1 MTPGSAQFQYTYQIN
16 PISLQGGIA
25 ENMPQGLSILN
36 LLQSAN
42 FPSGVLSSSKPLN
55 LDDYFANFV
64 PVSGGT
70 LSENEVGLYPF
81 ANAQVAANAVIAQ
94 PLRISLRMICPARG
108 AGGYSSRRAVFQ
120 NLKDQLDIHNSSG
133 GTYTVATPAF
143 TYTNCLLLKL
153 EDQSPGQTKQ
163 MQMEWR
169 WDFFQPLLTEQQAQV
184 SLNNMMNKITKA
196 TRWVN
201 QPAWSGIDPTV
212 GLNSSL
218 AAIGLVPSMQGG
230 TSPSTAAPSS
240 PPNFRP

>member
-1 MTPGSAQFQYTYQIN
+1 M
-16 PISLQGGIA
+16 
-25 ENMPQGLSILN
+25 E
-36 LLQSAN
+36 
-42 FPSGVLSSSKPLN
+42 GVLSSSVPLN

-64 PVSGGT
+64 PLPGGT
-70 LSENEVGLYPF
+70 LSENEIGLYPF

-108 AGGYSSRRAVFQ
+108 PGGYSAKRAILQ
-120 NLKDQLDIHNSSG
+120 NLKDQLDLHNSSG
-133 GTYTVATPAF
+133 GTYTVATPAY

-163 MQMEWR
+163 MQMEYR
-169 WDFFQPLLTEQQAQV
+169 WDFYQPLLTEQQAQV
-184 SLNNMMNKITKA
+184 SLNNTMNKITKA

-212 GLNSSL
+212 GLNPSL

-230 TSPSTAAPSS
+230 TSPGTSAPASAPSL
-240 PPNFRP
+240 RPSLGN